1 MPVPSLNLCTV
12 RHGMMDGADTWGLWE
27 AIGTHMVARV
37 YTWRAKRNHACR
49 WFHDTLVDGDL
60 AINSMMW
67 QNAGKSG
74 LDQWNFTLLP
84 TSTSQVML
92 TSWGTHIQPGGNPRL
107 VQICTVLGI
116 QVFFKA

>member
-1 MPVPSLNLCTV
+1 MIGLQLLSSCLCP
-12 RHGMMDGADTWGLWE
+12 
-27 AIGTHMVARV
+27 
-37 YTWRAKRNHACR
+37 CR

-84 TSTSQVML
+84 TSTSQVL
-92 TSWGTHIQPGGNPRL
+92 HSTLLYIPRMRHPI
-107 VQICTVLGI
+107 VSAPQ
-116 QVFFKA
+116 

>member
-1 MPVPSLNLCTV
+1 MSVCCTAVLAFMQRKFVVISLQLLSTRLCP
-12 RHGMMDGADTWGLWE
+12 
-27 AIGTHMVARV
+27 
-37 YTWRAKRNHACR
+37 CR

-84 TSTSQVML
+84 TSTSQVVHSILMY
-92 TSWGTHIQPGGNPRL
+92 SPRL
-107 VQICTVLGI
+107 RRLIHVSISIGGLYVHIDVNMICNRPCR
-116 QVFFKA
+116 

>member
-1 MPVPSLNLCTV
+1 MPMCCTV
-12 RHGMMDGADTWGLWE
+12 VMTPMQRQLLVGIGLQLFSS
-27 AIGTHMVARV
+27 RL
-37 YTWRAKRNHACR
+37 RSCR

-84 TSTSQVML
+84 TSTSQV
-92 TSWGTHIQPGGNPRL
+92 HH
-107 VQICTVLGI
+107 
-116 QVFFKA
+116 

>member
-1 MPVPSLNLCTV
+1 MRLTNVLKSAWSAWYEKARAELC
-12 RHGMMDGADTWGLWE
+12 G
-27 AIGTHMVARV
+27 
-37 YTWRAKRNHACR
+37 R

-84 TSTSQVML
+84 TSTSQVTPMSL
-92 TSWGTHIQPGGNPRL
+92 SVCAWVSTSGRAHQESCMAASIPERCMSIGMVGE
-107 VQICTVLGI
+107 
-116 QVFFKA
+116 

>member
-1 MPVPSLNLCTV
+1 MPVCCTAVLAPMQRQLVGIGLQLFSSTLC
-12 RHGMMDGADTWGLWE
+12 L
-27 AIGTHMVARV
+27 
-37 YTWRAKRNHACR
+37 CR

-84 TSTSQVML
+84 TSTSQVTHKILMGCTRVHHLIHVITSRGALHL
-92 TSWGTHIQPGGNPRL
+92 T
-107 VQICTVLGI
+107 
-116 QVFFKA
+116 